1 MLGENVK
8 ITEALAYASGTADR
22 NGATLDMKGYGGVL
36 MGVHSAAIA
45 TGATYGIKAQQGA
58 TGDLSDAADLEGTSI
73 TIADSDDD
81 TIHWIDV
88 KPTERY
94 CRVVVDKDAAN
105 ACAESAIYI
114 QYGPY
119 GVSVPITDAD
129 GETHFEPDEGTA

>member
-36 MGVHSAAIA
+36 IMVHSAAVA
-45 TGATYGIKAQQGA
+45 TGAAYSIKAQQGA
-58 TGDLSDAADLEGTSI
+58 ASDLSDAADLDDTAI
-73 TIADSDDD
+73 TIADTDDD
-81 TIHWIDV
+81 TVHWIDL

-94 CRVVVDKDAAN
+94 CRLVVDKDATN
-105 ACAESAIYI
+105 ACAESAVYI
-114 QYGPY
+114 QYAPY
-119 GVSVPITDAD
+119 GVSVPITDTD